1 MAALSGV
8 EHRNKLKKSAV
19 EIKKWAPEEEIPETE
34 VNLEF
39 GHVSV
44 F

>member
-8 EHRNKLKKSAV
+8 EHRNKLKKSTV
-19 EIKKWAPEEEIPETE
+19 EIKKWEPEEEISEAE

-44 F
+44 L